1 MYIAVITDDVGAHTF
16 AVCTHNAI
24 QCVYVQI
31 TNACTNNKFKEN
43 CLVIVSITGW
53 TEKNNVLYMYIYIY
67 IYMHIYTYIC
77 IYIYICT
84 PN

>member
-43 CLVIVSITGW
+43 CLVIVSITG
-53 TEKNNVLYMYIYIY
+53 
-67 IYMHIYTYIC
+67 
-77 IYIYICT
+77 
-84 PN
+84 